1 MFLLLIFYVVF
12 YIRTKVAQTTLLAK
26 KKGRKI
32 SIIYNKGVSSR
43 SDLAFDDLCG
53 RQNRNN
59 NKTTTFMELT
69 GKIIAVLAERGGV
82 SKAGNEWKIQ
92 EYVLETME
100 QYPRKMMFNVFGT
113 DRIAQFNIQLGETLT
128 VSFDIDSRE
137 YNGRWY
143 NDIRAWK
150 VDRNVAPAAGAP
162 VAVAGAPVPPPVADP
177 FSAPQMS
184 ASNAADDLPF

>member
-1 MFLLLIFYVVF
+1 
-12 YIRTKVAQTTLLAK
+12 
-26 KKGRKI
+26 
-32 SIIYNKGVSSR
+32 
-43 SDLAFDDLCG
+43 
-53 RQNRNN
+53 
-59 NKTTTFMELT
+59 MELT
-69 GKIIAVLAERGGV
+69 GKIIAVLPERGGI

-100 QYPRKMMFNVFGT
+100 QYPRKMMFNVFGA

-150 VDRNVAPAAGAP
+150 VDRNVAAPAAGAP
-162 VAVAGAPVPPPVADP
+162 VPPVAASAPVPPPVADP
-177 FSAPQMS
+177 FGAAPQMN
-184 ASNAADDLPF
+184 ASSEADDLPF

>member
-1 MFLLLIFYVVF
+1 
-12 YIRTKVAQTTLLAK
+12 
-26 KKGRKI
+26 
-32 SIIYNKGVSSR
+32 
-43 SDLAFDDLCG
+43 
-53 RQNRNN
+53 
-59 NKTTTFMELT
+59 MELT

-100 QYPRKMMFNVFGT
+100 QYPRKMMFNVFGA

-150 VDRNVAPAAGAP
+150 VDRNVAPTAGAP

-177 FSAPQMS
+177 FGAAPQMN
-184 ASNAADDLPF
+184 ASSEADDLPF